1 MLAAADLALRLKALT
16 REGLTV
22 NPARI
27 DGGSP
32 NNVVPDHAVLRVNL
46 RPHSPELEEFAL
58 AEIRALITA
67 LLKLEHDVSIH
78 LHGGFQPSAQ
88 AIDLPR
94 PKSFSVS
101 SKACGED
108 LGLTIGWKSTG
119 GVCDGNNIAA
129 CGVSPW
135 SIPWACAVAASTAA
149 TNILITESLVERARL
164 SALTLICG
172 SLKKGG
178 YEFHYPSG
186 NIRRICNPCMKWPSA
201 PAGGFTNLPPDR
213 KALTAKLERSAEG
226 FARTGDGIGDDLF
239 VFVLENRETREVR
252 GTCQI
257 FSAVGQKWP
266 FYSYRIGALTQHS
279 VELEST
285 FRADILNLSTD
296 LEGATEVGG
305 LFLHPGER
313 SGGLGMLIAR
323 SRYLFI
329 RNHRAR
335 FADRTLAELRG
346 VIDEAGGS
354 PFWDGVAGRF
364 FGMNFQDADEF
375 NAKHLATS
383 SSPT

>member
-1 MLAAADLALRLKALT
+1 MTFR
-16 REGLTV
+16 
-22 NPARI
+22 
-27 DGGSP
+27 
-32 NNVVPDHAVLRVNL
+32 
-46 RPHSPELEEFAL
+46 
-58 AEIRALITA
+58 IRAARADDLQHLYEMA
-67 LLKLEHDVSIH
+67 KL
-78 LHGGFQPSAQ
+78 
-88 AIDLPR
+88 
-94 PKSFSVS
+94 
-101 SKACGED
+101 
-108 LGLTIGWKSTG
+108 TG
-119 GVCDGNNIAA
+119 
-129 CGVSPW
+129 
-135 SIPWACAVAASTAA
+135 
-149 TNILITESLVERARL
+149 
-164 SALTLICG
+164 
-172 SLKKGG
+172 
-178 YEFHYPSG
+178 
-186 NIRRICNPCMKWPSA
+186 
-201 PAGGFTNLPPDR
+201 GGFTNLPPDR

-239 VFVLENRETREVR
+239 VFILENRETREVR

-257 FSAVGQKWP
+257 FSAVGQTWP

-279 VELEST
+279 VELERT

-335 FADRTLAELRG
+335 FAERTLAELRG

-375 NAKHLATS
+375 NAKHGNQFIADLMPKHPVYIAMLPESAKAVIGVPHPSGRAAMRMLEEEGFSWEKYVDIFDGGPTMTVRTDQIRSVREAKDVVVTEISEKLGEHIDGDKMLVAVGELAKFRAAYSWTEARDGGVAIDEVS
-383 SSPT
+383 AAVLGLTVGDTITQVPRW